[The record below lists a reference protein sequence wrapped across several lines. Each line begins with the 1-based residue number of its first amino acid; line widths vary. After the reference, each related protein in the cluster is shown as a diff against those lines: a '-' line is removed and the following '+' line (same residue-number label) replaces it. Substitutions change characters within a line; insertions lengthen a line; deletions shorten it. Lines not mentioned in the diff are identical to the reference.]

1 MSADP
6 PPAGLV
12 AAESARR
19 GVEFRALY
27 HKLEDALARIERVE
41 NISVMLETIVALLVS
56 RFESDLGFEGGRI
69 YRREGEDFVLCCGVG
84 TSRDLPLGI
93 RVPRDYPPHL
103 RTLSSGLVLMRHGD
117 AGYDPQFEQTI
128 GVRSHFAAIAV
139 GEGSSH
145 IIGFSIHGEVREEH
159 VLYSLTAARHV
170 INLKLEQQRVHEIFE
185 QSRLIQESLLP
196 TGPPDFA
203 GYDIAGQSR
212 PAESV
217 GGDLFDYLPLPNGRL
232 GIAIADSSGHG
243 LPAALLARDVVTGLR
258 MGVGDGSEIAAV
270 VERLNHVI
278 HRAALAT
285 KFASLFYGELSANGT
300 FLYCNAGHDP
310 PLLRRARAFLELDR
324 GGTVLGPIPDARYE
338 SAEVRLEAGDALLLY
353 TDGVIDRENRRGDP
367 FGTARLRRLLRELA
381 GATAKETVHTILS
394 ALDAHAQGVPAHD
407 DMTVAVVRRL

>member
-1 MSADP
+1 MSTEP
-6 PPAGLV
+6 LPAGPA
-12 AAESARR
+12 AAETARR

-27 HKLEDALARIERVE
+27 HKLEDALARIERID
-41 NISVMLETIVALLVS
+41 NISKMLESIVELLVS
-56 RFESDLGFEGGRI
+56 RFESELGFEGGRI

-84 TSRDLPLGI
+84 TSRRVPLGI

-117 AGYDPQFEQTI
+117 AGYDALFEETI

-145 IIGFSIHGEVREEH
+145 VIGFSIRGEVREEH
-159 VLYSLTAARHV
+159 VLYSLTAVRHV

-185 QSRLIQESLLP
+185 QARLIQESLLP
-196 TGPPDFA
+196 DAPPDFA

-217 GGDLFDYLPLPNGRL
+217 GGDLFDYLPLGADRL
-232 GIAIADSSGHG
+232 GIAVADSSGHG

-258 MGVGDGSEIAAV
+258 MGMGDHGAIPEV
-270 VERLNHVI
+270 VARLNRVI

-285 KFASLFYGELSANGT
+285 KFASLFYGELGPDGA
-300 FLYCNAGHDP
+300 LVYCNAGHNP
-310 PLLRRARAFLELDR
+310 PLLRRARGFLELDR
-324 GGTVLGPIPDARYE
+324 GGTVLGPIPDARFE

-353 TDGVIDRENRRGDP
+353 TDGVVDRENRRGDP
-367 FGTARLRRLLRELA
+367 YGTERLRRALRGLA
-381 GATAKETVHTILS
+381 GADAKETVLTILS
-394 ALDAHAQGVPAHD
+394 GVEAHAQGTPAAD
-407 DMTVAVVRRL
+407 DMTVMVVRKL